1 MPKQPSSN
9 QTSRRNLA
17 YSCVVLALLAVLP
30 ALRGA
35 QTAGSETTRMQKAAA
50 DSMQRKI
57 DFIEANG
64 KASRIDPRPTVF
76 TQNEIN
82 AYFAERRVKM
92 PDGVKSVRFELVPG
106 VVTAYTHVDFDE
118 ITESSRSRHPLLAIF
133 SGTHDVQ
140 VVAEAEGSGGMTH
153 VNVRS
158 VSLDGVSIPHMALEM
173 FIVRW
178 VNPKYPSIKMD
189 GEYKLPARLDTVHI
203 EARQGIVTQK

>member
-1 MPKQPSSN
+1 
-9 QTSRRNLA
+9 
-17 YSCVVLALLAVLP
+17 
-30 ALRGA
+30 
-35 QTAGSETTRMQKAAA
+35 MQKAAA

-92 PDGVKSVRFELVPG
+92 PDGVKSVRFDLSPG

-118 ITESSRSRHPLLAIF
+118 ITASSRSRHPLLAIF

-140 VVAEAEGSGGMTH
+140 VVAEAEGSGGMTR
-153 VNVRS
+153 VRVRS

-173 FIVRW
+173 FIERW

-189 GEYKLPARLDTVHI
+189 GEYKLPARLDTVRI